1 MFNWKLAYAE
11 NYLCLD
17 TELKYISDI
26 EKSGFNTIP
35 ATVPGNFE
43 ID

>member
-1 MFNWKLAYAE
+1 MLNWKLAYAE
-11 NYLCLD
+11 NSVCAD
-17 TELKYISDI
+17 TELKCIRDI

-43 ID
+43 FD